1 MRLVDSHSHLF
12 LEEFDED
19 LPQVVERARQA
30 GVSHIFMPNIDSTT
44 IAPLLRVCE
53 EYPGY
58 CFPMIGLHPTSVNDN
73 YEAELSVVKQQLLS
87 NEHYVAVGEIGM
99 DLYWDKT
106 YEKQQRKALD
116 VQLSLALEHDL
127 PVVIHCREAFEEI
140 FQVLEPY
147 KNTHLRGIWHC
158 FTGTKEEARRALAFS
173 NFLLGINGVVTF
185 KKSALP
191 EVLRDIPLDRM
202 VLETDAPYLA
212 PVPHRG
218 QRNETAFVKDTL
230 LKLADILGEQP
241 EYVAKTT
248 SANALRMFGQES
260 YLHPNSLKYIKK
272 TAIDR

>member
-1 MRLVDSHSHLF
+1 MVDTHSHIY

-19 LPQVVERARQA
+19 RSEVVRRALSA
-30 GVSHIFMPNIDSTT
+30 GVRHMVMPNVDMKTFDSMVQTC
-44 IAPLLRVCE
+44 RS
-53 EYPGY
+53 YPA
-58 CFPMIGLHPTSVNDN
+58 CTSMAMGLHPTSVDAGFR
-73 YEAELSVVKQQLLS
+73 EQLAEVAAAFDR
-87 NEHYVAVGEIGM
+87 YPFVAVGEVGI

-241 EYVAKTT
+241 EYVAETT
-248 SANALRMFGQES
+248 SANALKVFGQES
-260 YLHPNSLKYIKK
+260 
-272 TAIDR
+272 

>member
-1 MRLVDSHSHLF
+1 
-12 LEEFDED
+12 
-19 LPQVVERARQA
+19 
-30 GVSHIFMPNIDSTT
+30 
-44 IAPLLRVCE
+44 
-53 EYPGY
+53 
-58 CFPMIGLHPTSVNDN
+58 MIGLHPTSVNDN

>member
-12 LEEFDED
+12 LEDFDKD
-19 LPQVVERARQA
+19 LPQVIERARLA
-30 GVSHIFMPNIDSTT
+30 GVSHIFMPNIDSST
-44 IAPLLRVCE
+44 IEPLLRVCE

-58 CFPMIGLHPTSVNDN
+58 CFPMIGLHPTSVNDD

-106 YEKQQRKALD
+106 YEKQQRIALEA
-116 VQLSLALEHDL
+116 QLSLALEHDL

-158 FTGTKEEARRALAFS
+158 FTGTKEEARRALSFS

-202 VLETDAPYLA
+202 VVETDAPYLA

-218 QRNETAFVKDTL
+218 QRNEAAFVKDTL
-230 LKLADILGEQP
+230 LKLADVLQEQP
-241 EYVAKTT
+241 EYVAEIT
-248 SANALRMFGQES
+248 SKNALRMFRQEG
-260 YLHPNSLKYIKK
+260 
-272 TAIDR
+272 

>member
-127 PVVIHCREAFEEI
+127 PVVILCREAFEEI

-241 EYVAKTT
+241 EYVAETT
-248 SANALRMFGQES
+248 SANALKMFGRES
-260 YLHPNSLKYIKK
+260 
-272 TAIDR
+272 